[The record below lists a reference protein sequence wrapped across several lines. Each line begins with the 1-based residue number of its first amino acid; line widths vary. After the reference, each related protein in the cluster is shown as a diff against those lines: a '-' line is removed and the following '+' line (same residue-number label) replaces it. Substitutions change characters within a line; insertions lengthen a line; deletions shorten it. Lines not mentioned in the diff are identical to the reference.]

1 VDSRQVVYG
10 YAWHDASNM
19 RLADLV
25 PEESRGQGLSDSE
38 LVSAQ
43 AEAGVAFPPDL
54 CELLS
59 DTLPS
64 GRGFPDWRT
73 RPRDAMDE
81 WRAYLVDG
89 IHFDVLHNDFW
100 PNRWPARP
108 DAPAES
114 REIVEQRLAEAP
126 ALIPIC
132 SHRGIPNEPLVSG
145 NPVFSVS
152 QTDIIIYGNDLA
164 DYLQHEFHGWDGSG
178 DLPERTIRFWTAML
192 DL

>member
-1 VDSRQVVYG
+1 MPRNV
-10 YAWHDASNM
+10 
-19 RLADLV
+19 RLSDLV
-25 PEESRGQGLSDSE
+25 PKESRGQALSDSE
-38 LVSAQ
+38 LANAQ

-54 CELLS
+54 CELLTA
-59 DTLPS
+59 TLPS
-64 GRGFPDWRT
+64 GRRFPDWRS
-73 RPRDAMDE
+73 RPRDAMGE

-100 PNRWPARP
+100 PSTWPACP

-126 ALIPIC
+126 ALIPIYG
-132 SHRGIPNEPLVSG
+132 HRGIPNEPLEAG

-164 DYLQHEFHGWDGSG
+164 DYLKHEFQGEDGSVE
-178 DLPERTIRFWTAML
+178 LPERTIRFWTGML
-192 DL
+192 DPDDL